1 MKFARAQRA
10 PVDTDGMQ
18 LMSNFVQAKDVAA
31 IANVDAKYFRSFLRD
46 VLPSTPGMGGRY
58 MIPAAD
64 VDALLEKFDAWRA
77 TNKRGATIV
86 VNVADIASA
95 E

>member
-1 MKFARAQRA
+1 
-10 PVDTDGMQ
+10 
-18 LMSNFVQAKDVAA
+18 MSTNFVQAKDVAA
-31 IANVDAKYFRSFLRD
+31 MANVDPKYFRSFLRD

-58 MIPAAD
+58 MIPADD
-64 VDALLEKFDAWRA
+64 VETLLEKFDAWRA

-86 VNVADIASA
+86 VNVADIAA